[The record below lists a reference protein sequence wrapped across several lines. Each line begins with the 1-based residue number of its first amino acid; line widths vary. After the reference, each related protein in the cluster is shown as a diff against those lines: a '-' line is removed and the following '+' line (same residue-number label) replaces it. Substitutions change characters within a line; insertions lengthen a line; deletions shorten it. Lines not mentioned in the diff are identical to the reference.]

1 MPELHTE
8 SLPDTNG
15 PEASFSFFLPPK
27 LQLGK
32 YKIEKV
38 MGQGGFGITYL
49 ATNTETN
56 KQVVIKENFS
66 TEFSYRNMKDLTVSP
81 LAPEMRE
88 TYEKVLRR
96 FMEEAQLLAALNH
109 PNIVP
114 VTTAFKALGTAYY
127 VMPHINGKDLKKS
140 DLTPSNITNT
150 WLLPVLKKILLALKY
165 LHGEGLIH
173 RDIKPENI
181 LLQSDGEPML
191 IDFGT
196 ARNQQC
202 THTMTRMCTP
212 GYTPFEQISPRG
224 NIGPWTDFYALGATC
239 YYLIT
244 GECPPESMD
253 RMLKDSYIPLAKR
266 PELRHRFPI
275 HVLRSI
281 DKALSL
287 HPEQRW
293 QRADEWISTLET
305 DIEPLTLAPA
315 EEQPIQL
322 SPADKSLQP
331 PKTHEQSGW
340 KKFRIILT
348 IFFILS
354 SLAAAGYFIR
364 TALPTTE
371 QENSPTPPAD
381 DTAPITDPQIEQPTT
396 ETSSSALT
404 PEAAVEKLR
413 ELGIQPSEYSRAI
426 CAAAEQGK
434 LEQLRYLITAGAD
447 VNTSIN
453 NLNTPLH
460 LAVIHKHNA
469 CVRIL
474 LAAENIQPD
483 AANSEGKTPLMM
495 ACTNGNSESTELLIA
510 TGKVNP
516 NTSDNQGNYPLT
528 VASFYDYTACVQQLV
543 KAPGIDV
550 NIFAS
555 NGETALQ
562 KAVVRANNQV
572 VQALLKA
579 PGVDV
584 NLGDKAHDNTPLII
598 AAAAGNTECIRQL
611 LAFPE
616 LDINKSNNKGLTP
629 VIAAC
634 ISGKAETLRLLLER
648 QNINVNSHTNEGLSP
663 LIAAITFDHIECLKL
678 LLNKPNIEVNN
689 VGPQGHSPLLTAT
702 ATGKT
707 ECLRALLKVPGINV
721 NNKNRGGITALH
733 AAAAAPQYEALKILL
748 AHPDIDV
755 NATGDNGQTA
765 LQIAAAKKAADC
777 VRALLAHP
785 DININ
790 AAANEGQTALHI
802 AISKGATECVRI
814 LLAQPGINVNSRL
827 SNGMTPLDLAEYH
840 KLSECARLIRAAGG
854 N

>member
-1 MPELHTE
+1 MQELHTE

-15 PEASFSFFLPPK
+15 QEVSFSFSLPPQ

-49 ATNTETN
+49 ATNTETR

-66 TEFSYRNMKDLTVSP
+66 TEFSYRHMQDLSVSP

-96 FMEEAQLLAALNH
+96 FMEEAQLLAGLSH
-109 PNIVP
+109 SNIVP

-127 VMPHINGKDLKKS
+127 VMPHINGKDLKKAAPAPS
-140 DLTPSNITNT
+140 DITNT

-181 LLQSDGEPML
+181 LLQPNGEPML

-202 THTMTRMCTP
+202 THTMTRMSTP
-212 GYTPFEQISPRG
+212 GYTPFEQISPKG
-224 NIGPWTDFYALGATC
+224 NVGPWTDFYALGATC
-239 YYLIT
+239 YRLIT
-244 GECPPESMD
+244 GECPPESMA

-266 PELRHRFPI
+266 PELQHRFPV

-287 HPEQRW
+287 RPEQRW
-293 QRADEWISTLET
+293 QRADEWMSTLAT
-305 DIEPLTLAPA
+305 DIVPLTLP
-315 EEQPIQL
+315 PSKDLPSQL
-322 SPADKSLQP
+322 SPAGKSPQAAQAQG
-331 PKTHEQSGW
+331 KGGW
-340 KKFRIILT
+340 KKIRIILS
-348 IFFILS
+348 IIFILS
-354 SLAAAGYFIR
+354 SLSAAGYFIR
-364 TALPTTE
+364 TAQPTTE
-371 QENSPTPPAD
+371 QEKPLQDGENPPTHPAD
-381 DTAPITDPQIEQPTT
+381 DTAPITDPQMEQPTT
-396 ETSSSALT
+396 QTSSSELT
-404 PEAAVEKLR
+404 PEAAAEKLQ

-426 CAAAEQGK
+426 CSAAEQGK
-434 LEQLRYLITAGAD
+434 LDQLQYLIAAGAD

-460 LAVIHKHNA
+460 LAVIHKHND

-474 LAAENIQPD
+474 LDAENIQPD

-516 NTSDNQGNYPLT
+516 NTADNQGNYPLT
-528 VASFYDYTACVQQLV
+528 VAAFYDYPLCVQQLI
-543 KAPGIDV
+543 KAPGINV
-550 NIFAS
+550 NIYAA
-555 NGETALQ
+555 NGETALL
-562 KAVVRANNQV
+562 KAAVRANNQV

-584 NLGDKAHDNTPLII
+584 NLGDKTHNNTPLLI
-598 AAAAGNTECIRQL
+598 AAAAGNTECIRDL
-611 LAFPE
+611 LAFPD
-616 LDINKSNNKGLTP
+616 LDINKANNMGMLP
-629 VIAAC
+629 VMAAC
-634 ISGKAETLRLLLER
+634 ISGHTEALRLLLER
-648 QNINVNSHTNEGLSP
+648 QDIDINCHMNNGLSP
-663 LIAAITFDHIECLKL
+663 LMAAAGSGHIDCLKL
-678 LLNKPNIEVNN
+678 LLNRPDIEVND
-689 VGPQGHSPLLTAT
+689 VVPQGLSPLLVSVAM
-702 ATGKT
+702 GKI

-721 NNKNRGGITALH
+721 NLKHTEGITALH
-733 AAAAAPQYEALKILL
+733 TAASGLQNESLAILL

-755 NATGDNGQTA
+755 NATGDNGQT
-765 LQIAAAKKAADC
+765 
-777 VRALLAHP
+777 P
-785 DININ
+785 
-790 AAANEGQTALHI
+790 LHI
-802 AISKGATECVRI
+802 AVSKGATECVRA
-814 LLAQPGINVNSRL
+814 LLDHPGVNINARL
-827 SNGMTPLDLAEYH
+827 TNGITPLGLAEH
-840 KLSECARLIRAAGG
+840 LKQNECARLIREAGG